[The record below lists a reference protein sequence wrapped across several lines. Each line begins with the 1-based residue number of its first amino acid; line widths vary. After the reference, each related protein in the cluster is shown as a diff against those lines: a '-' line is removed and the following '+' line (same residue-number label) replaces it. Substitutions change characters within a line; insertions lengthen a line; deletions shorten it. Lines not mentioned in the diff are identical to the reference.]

1 MVSTTMRPIHV
12 WDVKAIQEL
21 MASTYGV
28 FSGGYVAIL
37 HPLRAAKMHYT
48 SPGKLD
54 RVTRR
59 AWRRAALRSVRRCT
73 RRNDAERGR

>member
-37 HPLRAAKMHYT
+37 HPL
-48 SPGKLD
+48 
-54 RVTRR
+54 
-59 AWRRAALRSVRRCT
+59 
-73 RRNDAERGR
+73 